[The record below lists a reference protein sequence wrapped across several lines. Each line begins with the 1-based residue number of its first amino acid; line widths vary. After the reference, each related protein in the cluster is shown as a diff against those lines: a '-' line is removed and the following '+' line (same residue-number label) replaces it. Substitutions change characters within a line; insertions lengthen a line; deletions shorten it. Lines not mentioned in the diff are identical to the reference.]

1 MKQIKKRTKKKIKR
15 TKMKKNER
23 VERKRSKRINRR
35 KGKIKR
41 KIGGASDEPLLS
53 NLKYD
58 PNFSP
63 SAISDQKPS
72 LEDDL
77 NSMGLNNNKW
87 VCNRK
92 CGFRGTYT
100 AVEEHEKTCT
110 YSANKC
116 SCPQSRPNCDT
127 QNGWCYSR
135 HNGMKWYSYTGNE
148 CGSRKG
154 MPCRSDYEQPVK
166 KIPSENFTGFSGF
179 EPSEF

>member
-1 MKQIKKRTKKKIKR
+1 
-15 TKMKKNER
+15 MKKN
-23 VERKRSKRINRR
+23 ERKRSKRINRR
-35 KGKIKR
+35 KWKIKR

-58 PNFSP
+58 TNFSP
-63 SAISDQKPS
+63 STISDQKPS

-77 NSMGLNNNKW
+77 NSTGFGDGIW
-87 VCNRK
+87 ICSYK

-100 AVEEHEKTCT
+100 EVEEHERTCERASET
-110 YSANKC
+110 TTIKC
-116 SCPQSRPNCDT
+116 RCPQSRPNCDT

-154 MPCRSDYEQPVK
+154 MPCRSDYEPNPVR
-166 KIPSENFTGFSGF
+166 KIPSEKFTAISGF
-179 EPSEF
+179 EPSELYSET